1 EKEKEKEENML
12 SDNSETKKPPPNW
25 FIVQEVINRQIGS
38 NSLFQRR
45 FYSSLHAVNRLEF
58 KYKLCDLEDSVRA
71 LSFNQKGNL
80 LVRASPQTV
89 SIWDW
94 AARKQRC
101 CISSGHNY
109 LEKAIWL
116 LLDKENFMV
125 TSGWDGCIRLLDLEY
140 NSSKQLMHCDSSS
153 LDPERINP
161 YLNIWSLAVHP
172 EIPYV
177 VFSAGNDS
185 ILSIDIREDTPKLLH
200 IKDLRNSTLRSI
212 HCNPS
217 NSNEFCV
224 GGHFPC
230 IRVYD
235 QRNISNPLY
244 QLWTT
249 KYNRKD
255 RDAFA
260 KNTMYNHDGT
270 EILTLCNLSQ
280 ILLFEK
286 SMWSC
291 EGNSNHTLFERSQ
304 FSSVPVDIKLS
315 QLCVVIAAIHEINF
329 FGPKSEF
336 IISASVYGDIF
347 IFDKKKKTA
356 AQWLIEDYKF
366 VDTHHCL
373 GHPHIPI
380 LATASESNILIWM
393 PSSNKDPTES
403 TFKTVCIDKNY
414 QSFFAFLFFCL
425 II

>member
-1 EKEKEKEENML
+1 ML
-12 SDNSETKKPPPNW
+12 SDNLKCLETKKPPPNW
-25 FIVQEVINRQIGS
+25 FIAQEVINRQIGS
-38 NSLFQRR
+38 NPLFQRR

-58 KYKLCDLEDSVRA
+58 KYKLCDLEDTVSA

-80 LVRASPQTV
+80 LARASEKTV

-94 AARKQRC
+94 AAKKKRC
-101 CISSGHNY
+101 CFPNGHDI
-109 LEKAIWL
+109 LIEAKWL
-116 LLDKENFMV
+116 PLDVENFMV
-125 TSGWDGCIRLLDLEY
+125 TSGYDGCIRLLDLEY
-140 NSSKQLMHCDSSS
+140 NSSRQM
-153 LDPERINP
+153 INYDLLFHP
-161 YLNIWSLAVHP
+161 THIDRKNNWALAVHP
-172 EIPYV
+172 EIPYI
-177 VFSAGNDS
+177 VFSAYNDS
-185 ILSIDIREDTPKLLH
+185 ILSIDIRENTPKLLD
-200 IKDLRNSTLRSI
+200 IKNLRNSILRSI

-249 KYNRKD
+249 KYNRN

-260 KNTMYNHDGT
+260 TITIYNHDGT
-270 EILTLCNLSQ
+270 EILTLCNLSE

-291 EGNSNHTLFERSQ
+291 EGNSNHTLYERSQ
-304 FSSVPVDIKLS
+304 FSSVPV
-315 QLCVVIAAIHEINF
+315 VGGINF

-336 IISASVYGDIF
+336 IISGSYFGDIF

-356 AQWLIEDYKF
+356 LQWLTEDYKF
-366 VDTHHCL
+366 VKCFR
-373 GHPHIPI
+373 HPHIPI
-380 LATASESNILIWM
+380 LATASKSNVLIWM
-393 PSSNKDPTES
+393 PSGNEDPTES

-414 QSFFAFLFFCL
+414 LCVFFAFSFSCL